1 MQEISWHAT
10 RPANVK
16 LNVVA
21 LLLLLGV
28 VSFVAVKY
36 SHQPWTPLRIT
47 GAAISLLSLILL
59 VVARIQLGESFSVRA
74 EAKNL
79 VTSGI
84 YSRIRNPIYVF
95 HILML
100 AGICLYFSLRW
111 WLLIFLILVPIQIF
125 RARKEEKVLAEVFGD
140 EYQRYKACTWF

>member
-1 MQEISWHAT
+1 MPRACKCEIECPGGCFHTGYLHFCRSEIQRSALD
-10 RPANVK
+10 PAPHYG
-16 LNVVA
+16 VA
-21 LLLLLGV
+21 I
-28 VSFVAVKY
+28 A
-36 SHQPWTPLRIT
+36 
-47 GAAISLLSLILL
+47 LLSLVLL
-59 VVARIQLGESFSVRA
+59 IVARIQLGESFSVRA

-84 YSRIRNPIYVF
+84 YCRIRNPIYVF